1 MPSKK
6 RGGLYCSCYG
16 PNDTSC
22 SNTSYTEGISMHL
35 FPANNPV
42 IRQKWIDF
50 VSIHRPGFQP
60 SRFSAVCSGHFEDSC
75 YHQRFINNFPE
86 LEGHSGKRKKRLDR
100 DCAVPSIIIPQ
111 NIQCKDSGAFRSTM
125 KSRAV
130 DINKRTARFGRTTR
144 GKHPRLRR
152 AVSIKFSLLKC
163 DLITLDF

>member
-35 FPANNPV
+35 FPVNNPV

-50 VSIHRPGFQP
+50 VSIHRPNFEP

-100 DCAVPSIIIPQ
+100 ECAVPSIVIPK
-111 NIQCKDSGAFRSTM
+111 NIKCRDSEAQPSAENI
-125 KSRAV
+125 K
-130 DINKRTARFGRTTR
+130 KRKARRGRTR
-144 GKHPRLRR
+144 GKHPRLCR
-152 AVSIKFSLLKC
+152 AVSIYSFN
-163 DLITLDF
+163 